1 MQLWCFGDY
10 KNITSIKLL
19 ASIFDIS
26 TLKDDID
33 GSQLDRT
40 YYEEK
45 ELERIR
51 VYCQK
56 DTLTVAQLLLKYKG
70 KDLIKEENIE
80 FV

>member
-33 GSQLDRT
+33 GSQLDRI

-56 DTLTVAQLLLKYKG
+56 DTLTVAQLLLK
-70 KDLIKEENIE
+70 
-80 FV
+80 

>member
-33 GSQLDRT
+33 GSQVDRT

-56 DTLTVAQLLLKYKG
+56 ATLTVAQLLLKDQSFTRSSFYGLK
-70 KDLIKEENIE
+70 I
-80 FV
+80 

>member
-1 MQLWCFGDY
+1 MRILTIIFLIMNVSHAFTQSYNKVD
-10 KNITSIKLL
+10 LL
-19 ASIFDIS
+19 NKGN
-26 TLKDDID
+26 L
-33 GSQLDRT
+33 

-45 ELERIR
+45 DLERIR
-51 VYCQK
+51 IDCQK